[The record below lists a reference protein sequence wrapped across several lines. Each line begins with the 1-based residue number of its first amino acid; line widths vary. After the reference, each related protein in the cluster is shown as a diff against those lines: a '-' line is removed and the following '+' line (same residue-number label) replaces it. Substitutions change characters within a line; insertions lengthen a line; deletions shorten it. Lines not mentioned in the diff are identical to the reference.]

1 MNDPRQSPLIQFI
14 KIKLDLAAGEHEA
27 YGREIWESM
36 RKAKAAGKV
45 VGVGTR
51 VLVTFDDDIR
61 GTIGTLEVVEGGDGV
76 GTGGWGWV

>member
-1 MNDPRQSPLIQFI
+1 
-14 KIKLDLAAGEHEA
+14 
-27 YGREIWESM
+27 M

-61 GTIGTLEVVEGGDGV
+61 GTIGTLEVVEGG
-76 GTGGWGWV
+76 WGWV